1 MAFMRNLIFPNKKK
15 KPSGSL
21 NESFAVPEKSVASKR
36 SAHHNKKEDDKI
48 IKIYNKAQPN
58 SFEEQNIKIKL
69 DFNNVDLDF
78 LKNKSKGKNFD
89 SIYEYDL
96 DKGASFKR
104 KRRDTPEKLY
114 NELIGDIIDYCIRND
129 FTKLFL
135 QPVKKKDYPD
145 YFEIVKS
152 PMDLGSMKNKTKRSE
167 YKNTKE
173 ILDDFDLMI
182 HASELY
188 NGDLHE
194 VTLQA
199 RKLKGIA
206 EEKFEESKEQI
217 VDLESKIAS
226 EQIESGNNIIIK

>member
-1 MAFMRNLIFPNKKK
+1 M
-15 KPSGSL
+15 
-21 NESFAVPEKSVASKR
+21 
-36 SAHHNKKEDDKI
+36 
-48 IKIYNKAQPN
+48 
-58 SFEEQNIKIKL
+58 
-69 DFNNVDLDF
+69 
-78 LKNKSKGKNFD
+78 
-89 SIYEYDL
+89 EY
-96 DKGASFKR
+96 
-104 KRRDTPEKLY
+104 
-114 NELIGDIIDYCIRND
+114 
-129 FTKLFL
+129 
-135 QPVKKKDYPD
+135 
-145 YFEIVKS
+145 
-152 PMDLGSMKNKTKRSE
+152 KTKRSE

-206 EEKFEESKEQI
+206 EEKIEESKEQI

>member
-1 MAFMRNLIFPNKKK
+1 M
-15 KPSGSL
+15 
-21 NESFAVPEKSVASKR
+21 
-36 SAHHNKKEDDKI
+36 
-48 IKIYNKAQPN
+48 
-58 SFEEQNIKIKL
+58 
-69 DFNNVDLDF
+69 
-78 LKNKSKGKNFD
+78 
-89 SIYEYDL
+89 
-96 DKGASFKR
+96 
-104 KRRDTPEKLY
+104 
-114 NELIGDIIDYCIRND
+114 IGDIIDYCIRHD

-217 VDLESKIAS
+217 VDLENKIAS